1 MWQIFFILNLSWL
14 YYHYYHY
21 YIYFALKISRNCTI
35 GFAHLCTSDE
45 DFGLCIAFFKFFKC
59 VFFSTILFLLPIYL
73 PSRAAAVF
81 NFPADKKNIL
91 SYLIQTLNLSIV
103 FLNQTTRPNI
113 VEWWGA
119 EQMLSEYMMWI
130 RLLEKWG
137 SVLSRSLSVITLIG
151 LQVNMLSVCVVK
163 HEAGECWNTAC
174 MLSTSVPWM
183 NKG

>member
-81 NFPADKKNIL
+81 NFPADKKKHLII
-91 SYLIQTLNLSIV
+91 SYSDTEPQYCISKSN
-103 FLNQTTRPNI
+103 NTT
-113 VEWWGA
+113 
-119 EQMLSEYMMWI
+119 EYSGVMRGRTNVKWI
-130 RLLEKWG
+130 HDVNKAIREMRQCFKQ
-137 SVLSRSLSVITLIG
+137 IT
-151 LQVNMLSVCVVK
+151 
-163 HEAGECWNTAC
+163 
-174 MLSTSVPWM
+174 
-183 NKG
+183 